1 MFCQV
6 WSSVHGQWV
15 VLCLCQ
21 SGSVLSVRISSGR
34 CSCFGRCQAPSC
46 QCGSAA
52 SGASGLADVCL
63 ATVDAV
69 GLRFVSA
76 DQPRSVQ
83 LCCVLSVWRSVSG
96 SGMCCVSL
104 PHVELVVRG
113 YLQREGGP
121 LMNAPAFTSVT
132 NLVEQVGCFM
142 EIEIPVK
149 NIILYTLI

>member
-1 MFCQV
+1 
-6 WSSVHGQWV
+6 
-15 VLCLCQ
+15 
-21 SGSVLSVRISSGR
+21 
-34 CSCFGRCQAPSC
+34 
-46 QCGSAA
+46 
-52 SGASGLADVCL
+52 
-63 ATVDAV
+63 
-69 GLRFVSA
+69 
-76 DQPRSVQ
+76 
-83 LCCVLSVWRSVSG
+83 
-96 SGMCCVSL
+96 MCCVSL